1 MLDRQLWTLNLSLYL
16 LGYII
21 WNDVWFS
28 FWQYMWCECSVGS
41 ACVMD
46 SWVVGLCK
54 HIYKPTAKLWT
65 IDQWKAPSESFCA
78 RSGFAFI
85 WGAEIMVDWRPR
97 TIHPNWSNKSER
109 APCCHGIQLASLNDA
124 FIHVW
129 SFDCLIKTKLDIHSE
144 IFESNFPRS
153 KRRPCCGIIQ
163 LRLEVLRSL

>member
-1 MLDRQLWTLNLSLYL
+1 MPYRRPERLIYL
-16 LGYII
+16 LSVIYII
-21 WNDVWFS
+21 WNDLCVS
-28 FWQYMWCECSVGS
+28 GS
-41 ACVMD
+41 LSDSICDVNVQWALRA

-65 IDQWKAPSESFCA
+65 IDQWKAPSGSFCA

-109 APCCHGIQLASLNDA
+109 APCCHGIQLASVNDA

-144 IFESNFPRS
+144 IFESFLQYFRWIELIDRAYAP
-153 KRRPCCGIIQ
+153 
-163 LRLEVLRSL
+163 